1 MLYDIV
7 TYGIVLHDIAYYIFC
22 IIYEFVSHDNVSEY
36 DIMYNNIALCDIV
49 SSDIIVLYDIVLV
62 YNKIQC
68 CILFYCTI

>member
-7 TYGIVLHDIAYYIFC
+7 LYDIVLYDIAYYIFC

-36 DIMYNNIALCDIV
+36 DTMCNNIASCDIV
-49 SSDIIVLYDIVLV
+49 SSYIVLYDIVLV

-68 CILFYCTI
+68 CILFYFTI